1 MKNIEA
7 DILDLAAPINQ
18 WAMRRINWQVVKAAW
33 AEHYHG
39 RHGDCWGI
47 FLAAVCKPHLCPLQP
62 YWRECRGKDKSM
74 CHYYDILKTLELGR
88 KRKVERNENTTAGP

>member
-1 MKNIEA
+1 MKISELGM
-7 DILDLAAPINQ
+7 LDLSAPYNRA
-18 WAMRRINWQVVKAAW
+18 AMRRINWRLVNEARAK
-33 AEHYHG
+33 HYHG

-47 FLAAVCKPHLCPLQP
+47 FLAGVCKPQYCPLRP
-62 YWRECRGKDKSM
+62 YWREWRGKDKSM